1 MEGFKD
7 EKSGKKGEGRWL
19 RDKPMAQVYYEESLK
34 KVQNP
39 DTGQFYNK
47 RDNDGNVIKGTDNP
61 KHIIK
66 QIVRVRRKDGS
77 EFLYSNGYVLGYNAF
92 GEPVRECVQIP

>member
-1 MEGFKD
+1 M
-7 EKSGKKGEGRWL
+7 
-19 RDKPMAQVYYEESLK
+19 V

-39 DTGQFYNK
+39 DTGRFYNK
-47 RDNDGNVIKGTDNP
+47 RDNDGNVIKGTGP

-77 EFLYSNGYVLGYNAF
+77 EFLYSNGYVPGIQ
-92 GEPVRECVQIP
+92 CI